1 MRYPDP
7 FTAQLLMEMRV
18 EERLRR
24 AEIDRQVREA
34 GVRRRGWLSRQGC
47 WLLCQVGRLLVAVGA
62 RLQER
67 YQVPSLSLKEQ
78 AT

>member
-1 MRYPDP
+1 MSY
-7 FTAQLLMEMRV
+7 QQIVYGEWLMKARH

-24 AEIDRQVREA
+24 AEIRRQVREA

-47 WLLCQVGRLLVAVGA
+47 WLLCQVGRLLMVVGA
-62 RLQER
+62 RLQRR

-78 AT
+78 TT

>member
-1 MRYPDP
+1 MSYPDP
-7 FTAQLLMEMRV
+7 FIAQMLMEMRV

-24 AEIDRQVREA
+24 AEIRRQLREA
-34 GVRRRGWLSRQGC
+34 GVRRQRWLSRQAC
-47 WLLCQVGRLLVAVGA
+47 WLLCQVGRLLVVVGA
-62 RLQER
+62 RLQRR